1 MSLKFTVSRRALMT
15 ATAAGLAMPH
25 IARAEPAPLVIYD
38 ALDFVQSAAKAF
50 TAKTGLKVN
59 LVEQGGTGGVLG
71 KIAAEGDRPQY
82 DIVWLE
88 GSAVMER
95 MGQSGVLGKHP
106 DLAKAA
112 AYTALGRKLV
122 PADGAYFP
130 TTVSTT
136 GITVNSKKIAANLYP
151 KTWEDLANP
160 AFAGVIAAKDPNLS
174 GPAFQWLAG
183 LFQTMGEAKAKALL
197 LKVLTNKALSGLPSG
212 GTVNKAL
219 LTGKASLAI
228 TQDSATFAKIAAGE
242 PLVSLY
248 PEDGVVATPASIGI
262 SARTQNLDAAK
273 QFVSFVLSKDGQEAM
288 KNGDDSDFFFVPI
301 IEGVQAK
308 PGRKTDINFIVLDNK
323 VASAHETE
331 WKTWFRENFV
341 P

>member
-1 MSLKFTVSRRALMT
+1 MTQTFTMSRRALMS

-112 AYTALGRKLV
+112 DYTALGRKLV
-122 PADGAYFP
+122 PADGAFSP

-136 GITVNSKKIAANLYP
+136 GITVNSKKVPAADYP
-151 KTWEDLANP
+151 KVWADLANP
-160 AFAGVIAAKDPNLS
+160 AFANAVAAKDPNLS

-183 LFQTMGEAKAKALL
+183 LFQTTGVEPAKALL
-197 LKVLTNKALSGLPSG
+197 LKVLTNKAMSGLPSG

-219 LTGKASLAI
+219 LTGKAKVAVA
-228 TQDSATFAKIAAGE
+228 QDSATFSKIAAGE

-248 PEDGVVATPASIGI
+248 PSDGVVATPSSIGI
-262 SARTQNLDAAK
+262 SAKTANLDVAK
-273 QFVSFVLSKDGQEAM
+273 KFVSFVLSPEGQAALKE
-288 KNGDDSDFFFVPI
+288 GDDADFFFVPL
-301 IEGVQAK
+301 IEGVAAK
-308 PGRKTDINFIVLDNK
+308 PGRITDINFIVLDNA
-323 VASAHETE
+323 VAGAHEAE
-331 WKTWFRENFV
+331 WKGWFREHFV